1 MLIVLFVFGII
12 LFVIGVCKDDID
24 IGPIIGVPGLVISL
38 ASLIVGIILAI
49 SVSCNAVIDS
59 ELAMYTEENAAIE
72 ERIASVVDQYQEYE
86 TKIFTE
92 VTPENALGIVMTYPE
107 LKSNDLVAQQI
118 ELYISNNEKI
128 KELKTEKLYD
138 SVKRW
143 WLYFGG

>member
-1 MLIVLFVFGII
+1 MLIVLFVVGII
-12 LFVIGVCKDDID
+12 LFVIGVCADDID
-24 IGPIIGVPGLVISL
+24 IGPIIGVPGILISL
-38 ASLIVGIILAI
+38 VSLTVGIILAI
-49 SVSCNAVIDS
+49 SVSCNTVIDS

-92 VTPENALGIVMTYPE
+92 VTTENALDIVMTYPE